1 MERKSHKQAKAL
13 AQVMDMFI
21 DGSWK
26 VKMKFDSI
34 SWSN

>member
-1 MERKSHKQAKAL
+1 MESKTHKQAKPL

-26 VKMKFDSI
+26 EKMNFDSI
-34 SWSN
+34 SWRN